1 MTLKLAYASET
12 LWNVNFIS
20 FVVNLLLPP
29 DLCLMEV
36 SSINLCF
43 FFVFFFQNEDLGW
56 GVRERKTGLL
66 QGRGSAWLFKG
77 SLALSLLF
85 CLLNLLSPG
94 TSRGKWID
102 VCCGKCLYFS
112 LFSSGRKST
121 KGRSSTI
128 SFWRLNLFSVHKN
141 DSYHKKRMSKIRKH
155 KVSVGYEFFSNLQ
168 WYLPNV
174 SDSAPCMALASQKS
188 HIIVII
194 K

>member
-1 MTLKLAYASET
+1 MFFCL
-12 LWNVNFIS
+12 
-20 FVVNLLLPP
+20 FV
-29 DLCLMEV
+29 CLFG
-36 SSINLCF
+36 F
-43 FFVFFFQNEDLGW
+43 FCLFVCSFFQNEDW
-56 GVRERKTGLL
+56 GRWVEERKSGLL
-66 QGRGSAWLFKG
+66 QGRGSAWLLKRP
-77 SLALSLLF
+77 LALSLLF
-85 CLLNLLSPG
+85 CLLNLLSSG

-102 VCCGKCLYFS
+102 VCCGKCFYFS
-112 LFSSGRKST
+112 LFSSERKST

-141 DSYHKKRMSKIRKH
+141 DSYHKKRMSKTRKH

-174 SDSAPCMALASQKS
+174 SDSAPYMALASQKS